1 MPEKTERVDAN
12 SLPNDKFGF
21 RIYGV
26 MAHLPEPQASQVRQF
41 HRLIGADDL
50 ATKPHCSID
59 NFWGPDDL
67 DAIKIALND
76 VAAAHRPFETSVD
89 FDNLRVGAWGCAYTL
104 KHDDDHFALQAAVQ
118 EALIPLTKRLRP
130 ADGQYWPHT
139 TMVLDAKPEEVP
151 LMEPNL
157 QKVDMTG
164 IMRFESIELIGRV
177 GPSRGG
183 EYRILSS
190 FPLFA

>member
-1 MPEKTERVDAN
+1 MAENVDAN

-26 MAHLPEPQASQVRQF
+26 MAHLPEPQASQVRKF
-41 HRLIGADDL
+41 HKLIGADDL

-67 DAIKIALND
+67 DVVKSALEN
-76 VAAAHRPFETSVD
+76 VASEHAPFETE
-89 FDNLRVGAWGCAYTL
+89 FDPNDLRVGKWGCAYGL
-104 KHDDDHFALQAAVQ
+104 KQDDAHYSLQSAV
-118 EALIPLTKRLRP
+118 EKAMIPVTKRLRVE
-130 ADGQYWPHT
+130 GTKYRPHT
-139 TMVLDAKPEEVP
+139 TMVLDVKLEEVP

-157 QKVDMTG
+157 AKIDMSG
-164 IMRFESIELIGRV
+164 NMRFEAISLIGRV

-183 EYRILSS
+183 EYQILETY
-190 FPLFA
+190 PLLG